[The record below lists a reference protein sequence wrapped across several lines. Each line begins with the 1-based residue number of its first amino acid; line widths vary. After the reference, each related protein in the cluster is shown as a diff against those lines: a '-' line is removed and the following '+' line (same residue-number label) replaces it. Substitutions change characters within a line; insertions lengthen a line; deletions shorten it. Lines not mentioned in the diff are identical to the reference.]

1 MEPLWEYQWE
11 YIDMPYEGPPERTS
25 YWMTDEEAAHWHGS
39 KKPGA
44 RRIEETKRDR
54 HAQPKIP
61 VGCGTIGAA
70 YVEPAPFDARLPE
83 FKSPSLPTLR
93 YWWANP
99 TYCSTADIRVLILEV
114 VRLRREAERKLEK

>member
-1 MEPLWEYQWE
+1 
-11 YIDMPYEGPPERTS
+11 
-25 YWMTDEEAAHWHGS
+25 MTDEEAAHWHGS